1 MLSETEMRILRQELE
16 KGLKRYKETEK
27 IKFNMSHNMLERLI
41 FLNEGKRKVIAF
53 DFELIKKLDLSNV
66 SFDNVAIIDADF
78 TGSTG
83 AIIDPQ
89 TIYDKSFEET
99 KLTDV
104 EINGSFVGVNVYG
117 TDFTGSKG
125 AKIDPQT
132 VRDKLFY
139 GTKLT
144 DVKIN
149 GSFEGVNVYKADFT
163 GAIISSKIDFYN
175 EEYQDI
181 EIEFV
186 KKLKL

>member
-66 SFDNVAIIDADF
+66 SFDNVDVKGRDFTGSKGVKINPQTVYNKSLYQTKLTNVELDGSFNGVHVEFADF
-78 TGSTG
+78 TGSKG

-89 TIYDKSFEET
+89 TVYDKSLFST
-99 KLTDV
+99 KL
-104 EINGSFVGVNVYG
+104 
-117 TDFTGSKG
+117 K
-125 AKIDPQT
+125 
-132 VRDKLFY
+132 
-139 GTKLT
+139 

-149 GSFEGVNVYKADFT
+149 GIFEGVNVYKADFT
-163 GAIISSKIDFYN
+163 GAIINSKIDFYN